1 MVVEREGVPSL
12 GSLIGLLCVASSPA
26 APSAWFV
33 CGGLTVLSHI
43 KGPAWFFALFF
54 MNALLFFSA
63 PPRCQPAEYP
73 LSDQFKANANTTLY
87 YDQWRAFQWYR
98 TSHGAEPRTVRG
110 LRNAGETEK
119 RKRARAAE

>member
-1 MVVEREGVPSL
+1 MVVVEGEGVGSL

-33 CGGLTVLSHI
+33 CGSLTVLGHI
-43 KGPAWFFALFF
+43 KGPVWFFALFF

-63 PPRCQPAEYP
+63 PPRGQPAEYP

-98 TSHGAEPRTVRG
+98 TSQGAEPRTVRD
-110 LRNAGETEK
+110 
-119 RKRARAAE
+119 

>member
-1 MVVEREGVPSL
+1 MAGEYGGVARRGSLSL
-12 GSLIGLLCVASSPA
+12 GSLVGLHCVASSPA
-26 APSAWFV
+26 APSARCV
-33 CGGLTVLSHI
+33 CGGLTVLGHI

-98 TSHGAEPRTVRG
+98 TSQGAEPATVRD
-110 LRNAGETEK
+110 
-119 RKRARAAE
+119 